1 MRIIKLTDDVWDA
14 SSVYDSAREQT
25 LDATIADLSEDVQD
39 AGKKADSALQELH
52 ESYRTAAAQDEIDEA
67 QDAQI
72 ADVKSAVFDWV
83 PVNLKI
89 AFAQG
94 GLNSSGQ
101 AAGSKNYARSGWFD
115 AVTTAYKIVPKNG
128 CKLWAFYYTAP
139 DKNNFDHR
147 SDEFTSATTLEKG
160 YYVRLVAGNTEGTA
174 FSPVEGLRSFI
185 AYEYVLK
192 AQDEDEID
200 AIDAIC
206 SNEAETLKYAIGS
219 NSDAIDATDGSEFS
233 ITGYSL
239 TDFVD
244 ISNFDYVVF
253 SNVHYDAS
261 ATQFGAAFYSAANE
275 STFISGVFADILADV
290 VSYKPVVVKV
300 PDGAKYVRFTLIQS
314 LDGFFAKGIRKKPLS
329 GLYLS
334 LLGDSM
340 SAGDSNSPGGKMK
353 ASAGGLY
360 TPAGNDMYY
369 NGSSKRGGVTN
380 ISEMWWKRLCDA
392 TGMIPLVIDAW
403 SGTSIC
409 YNFAQNDPNHLD
421 TQKIPMCSAARTGR
435 LSKDGHDP
443 DVIIIA
449 GGGNDWSY
457 AKPASGTYRATTPIG
472 EWNGHTPVNPTAID
486 SGDSTFM
493 ESYAYMI
500 KRLRT
505 NYPHAIIVA
514 STVWR
519 SVGRGSFDPATP
531 TETSEGLVLLNA
543 VGNST
548 QDYSNAIERVCKI
561 MDVPLV
567 NVSDIGITYENAYPT
582 YVQDS
587 ETTPTH
593 TNPLGQAIIARR
605 YIEELPRLVKQFK

>member
-1 MRIIKLTDDVWDA
+1 MRIIKLFEDAWDA
-14 SSVYDSAREQT
+14 SSVYDSAREQS
-25 LDATIADLSEDVQD
+25 LDATIAELSGD
-39 AGKKADSALQELH
+39 AQAAGEKADSALQEMH
-52 ESYRTAAAQDEIDEA
+52 DSYRTAAAQDEIDEA

-72 ADVKSAVFDWV
+72 AGVKSAVFDWY

-89 AFAQG
+89 TFAQG
-94 GLNSSGQ
+94 GIDSSGQ
-101 AAGSKNYARSGWFD
+101 AANSPNFARSGWFD
-115 AVTTAYKIVPKNG
+115 ALTASYKIAPKNG
-128 CKLWAFYYTAP
+128 CKLWAFYYTEP
-139 DKNNFDHR
+139 DKYHYANIVDAIT
-147 SDEFTSATTLEKG
+147 DAAMLKKG
-160 YYVRLVAGNTEGTA
+160 YYVRLVAGNMEGTA
-174 FSPVEGLRSFI
+174 FTAVEGMRSFI
-185 AYEYVLK
+185 AYEYGQKEQV
-192 AQDEDEID
+192 EDE
-200 AIDAIC
+200 IDAIC
-206 SNEAETLKYAIGS
+206 SNEAETLKYAIDS
-219 NSDAIDATDGSEFS
+219 NSAVILATDGSAS
-233 ITGYSL
+233 TVNDYSR

-244 ISNFDYVVF
+244 VSNFDYVVF
-253 SNVHYDAS
+253 SNVQYDAS
-261 ATQFGAAFYSAANE
+261 TTQFGAAFYSDAAVN
-275 STFISGVFADILADV
+275 TFISGVCADILADV
-290 VSYKPVVVKV
+290 VSYKTKVVKV
-300 PDGAKYVRFTLIQS
+300 PDGAKYVRFTLMQA

-369 NGSSKRGGVTN
+369 NGSRGGVTN

-409 YNFAQNDPNHLD
+409 YNYAQNDSSHLD

-435 LSKDGHDP
+435 LSKDGHAP
-443 DVIIIA
+443 DIIIIA

-457 AKPASGTYRATTPIG
+457 AAAATGSYRATTPIG
-472 EWNGHTPVNPTAID
+472 NWDGHAPVNPTAID

-500 KRLRT
+500 KRLRE
-505 NYPHAIIVA
+505 NYPNAIIVA

-531 TETSEGLVLLNA
+531 TATSEGLVLLNA

-548 QDYSNAIERVCKI
+548 QDYSKAIEQVCKI

-567 NVSDIGITYENAYPT
+567 NVADIGITYENAYPT
-582 YVQDS
+582 YVQDNA
-587 ETTPTH
+587 TMPTH
-593 TNPLGQAIIARR
+593 TNPTGQAIIAKR